1 MYWVRSVKEKKV
13 FDVLR
18 NLASNRIKPVC
29 FCLFFLK
36 IAGLPRALNKFMCNV
51 SLWFVFSTQHFQVYG
66 VIAFFFFF
74 LREHQFTFHAILV
87 RVTSWGILHLEPQQ
101 GGVVCVCVCVHVC
114 VTGFNWHNQKECISW
129 RVCFLLLLWQ
139 ITEDLN
145 GLKQYKY
152 ITS

>member
-1 MYWVRSVKEKKV
+1 MFWEILVQAG
-13 FDVLR
+13 L
-18 NLASNRIKPVC
+18 NLFAFVC
-29 FCLFFLK
+29 FLK
-36 IAGLPRALNKFMCNV
+36 IAGFQRTLNKFMCIV
-51 SLWFVFSTQHFQVYG
+51 SLWFVFSIQHFQVCAAT
-66 VIAFFFFF
+66 AFFFFW
-74 LREHQFTFHAILV
+74 REHQFTFHAILV
-87 RVTSWGILHLEPQQ
+87 RVTSWGILHLGPQQ
-101 GGVVCVCVCVHVC
+101 WGVCVCLCVCVCACVHACVHVC